1 MPAAQQQQHE
11 PPHHHHHQL
20 EHGTPST
27 LGKRGSGALALA
39 RAARALFFFQHE
51 FSRLEQHGQRRR
63 LAKNSVLDSAKP
75 RQDFSTL
82 THTLSCC
89 TSNRQHSPAESV
101 FPGGFL
107 LFFQNGSELPFALS
121 RSATKLAARSC
132 LLHSAA
138 VAGPLVPH
146 LTASLICERHRRS
159 QTQILG
165 TSKNAP

>member
-101 FPGGFL
+101 FPGGISFVFPERIGTAVCL
-107 LFFQNGSELPFALS
+107 VAICNKACSSILFTSFS
-121 RSATKLAARSC
+121 SC
-132 LLHSAA
+132 
-138 VAGPLVPH
+138 GR
-146 LTASLICERHRRS
+146 TA
-159 QTQILG
+159 G
-165 TSKNAP
+165 TSSDGFSDL